1 MKTVYVCEY
10 CGKEF
15 ADYNLCLDHEYDDH
29 IKVRYARPVEYSGAN
44 AKYPTMVHV
53 TLEDDTVLAFTYSHM
68 VKSASK
74 EVEEAEEVA

>member
-1 MKTVYVCEY
+1 MKTVYICEY
-10 CGKEF
+10 CGMEF

-29 IKVRYARPVEYSGAN
+29 IKVSYARPVEYSGAN
-44 AKYPTMVHV
+44 AKYPTTVHV

>member
-1 MKTVYVCEY
+1 
-10 CGKEF
+10 
-15 ADYNLCLDHEYDDH
+15 LDHEDNDH

-44 AKYPTMVHV
+44 AKYPTTVHV

>member
-44 AKYPTMVHV
+44 TKYPTMVHV

-68 VKSASK
+68 VKPA
-74 EVEEAEEVA
+74 EEEAEEVA

>member
-1 MKTVYVCEY
+1 VKTVYICDY
-10 CGKEF
+10 CGLEF
-15 ADYNLCLDHEYDDH
+15 TNFSSCLDHEDNDH
-29 IKVRYARPVEYSGAN
+29 IKVSYARPVEYSGAN
-44 AKYPTMVHV
+44 AKYPTTVHV

>member
-1 MKTVYVCEY
+1 VKTVYICDY
-10 CGKEF
+10 CGLEF
-15 ADYNLCLDHEYDDH
+15 TNFRSCLDHEDNDH
-29 IKVRYARPVEYSGAN
+29 IKVRYASPVEYSGAN
-44 AKYPTMVHV
+44 TKYPTTVHV